1 MSNHALNIFSTASHK
16 TDKAVII
23 SSPCSSQNTLIL
35 SSRGF
40 IMSEIFQTIS
50 AVFSLIHQKSVARA
64 IASAVIHAIINQ
76 IGDIKKDNPEEMLK
90 CKTSFTPAFAI
101 FSKCSIT
108 SFTTSHDPAVSV
120 DFSVERKKD
129 ASAPYFCVPPHFLP
143 ACLLY
148 QLNPA

>member
-1 MSNHALNIFSTASHK
+1 MSNHALNIFSTASRK

-64 IASAVIHAIINQ
+64 SASAAIHAIINQ
-76 IGDIKKDNPEEMLK
+76 IGDIKKDNPEEMLETIHGNELITK
-90 CKTSFTPAFAI
+90 INHETAVVTKRI
-101 FSKCSIT
+101 F
-108 SFTTSHDPAVSV
+108 
-120 DFSVERKKD
+120 D
-129 ASAPYFCVPPHFLP
+129 ASSGFLSIQS
-143 ACLLY
+143 ASLSIIG
-148 QLNPA
+148 

>member
-1 MSNHALNIFSTASHK
+1 MSNHALNIFSTASRK

-64 IASAVIHAIINQ
+64 SASAVIHAITNQ
-76 IGDIKKDNPEEMLK
+76 IGDINVHINHVIVDTIQGNELK
-90 CKTSFTPAFAI
+90 TKTNHVKAVVTTNI
-101 FSKCSIT
+101 F
-108 SFTTSHDPAVSV
+108 
-120 DFSVERKKD
+120 D
-129 ASAPYFCVPPHFLP
+129 ASSGFLSIQS
-143 ACLLY
+143 ASLSIIG
-148 QLNPA
+148 